1 MGVYRLFEPKRKIW
15 ATGVQVHEYLGPH
28 SNHTKAVLIDDRLS
42 IVGSYN
48 LDMRSTYQD
57 TELMLA
63 IDSEALAAELRE
75 EIDRDKTYSRT
86 MTDSGEYHYEE
97 NYHPRE
103 MSTEKRFLCSAPG
116 DYHPD
121 PEIFVKE
128 CDPNIWSNE

>member
-1 MGVYRLFEPKRKIW
+1 
-15 ATGVQVHEYLGPH
+15 
-28 SNHTKAVLIDDRLS
+28 
-42 IVGSYN
+42 
-48 LDMRSTYQD
+48 
-57 TELMLA
+57 MLA
-63 IDSEALAAELRE
+63 IDSEALSAELRE

-103 MSTEKRFLCSAPG
+103 MSTEKKIFLCSAPG

-128 CDPNIWSNE
+128 CNPNIWSNEWLHS